1 MEEGGIEPKKK
12 ISAGVIVT
20 LVLLL
25 FVSAFAWRVLY
36 YAGQVRSG
44 NVIEWVRVSFLDAFS
59 KKGEPVRSVL
69 PGGTFEV
76 ASADDPSFGAA
87 DATVTVVEFG
97 DFSCPYSAEASTVVR
112 RMASAYGDRARF
124 VFRDFPIEDLYPGTT
139 LVHQAAGCAFAQ
151 GKFWEYHDKVFQNQS
166 DLSSERLRQFA
177 GELGLNQPVFDQCL
191 DAI

>member
-1 MEEGGIEPKKK
+1 M
-12 ISAGVIVT
+12 
-20 LVLLL
+20 
-25 FVSAFAWRVLY
+25 
-36 YAGQVRSG
+36 
-44 NVIEWVRVSFLDAFS
+44 
-59 KKGEPVRSVL
+59 
-69 PGGTFEV
+69 
-76 ASADDPSFGAA
+76 
-87 DATVTVVEFG
+87 EFG

-166 DLSSERLRQFA
+166 ELSYERLRQFA

-191 DAI
+191 DARPYDEEILGDTKDGALAGVEGTPTFFINGHRIEGSIPGETFELILKALLASE